1 MALTYEQGLALYER
15 GPEVTVKELIR
26 FSLENDELNAC
37 IQVLQELLKDKGTEP
52 STPSGSIPPYKKPN
66 TEKGKGKKGQ
76 KKPGRKKGHK
86 GAGRRSPKNVQGEIH
101 HYLTQCPCCGGK
113 ELRPTTTFRQ
123 RFIEGLKRLQT
134 WSVRHIAH
142 NYYCPT
148 CKKIVS
154 PKIIEALP
162 KGQISLYTFVL
173 GAWLHYSV
181 GMSLS
186 NVVRQFKL
194 AGLKITEAG
203 LIDSWRRM
211 SEYLEPYY
219 AQIIEEIKRSA
230 LLSADETGWR
240 ISGVTYWLWYFGT
253 KEWSYYVVDRR
264 RSSKVVKKVLGRIFN
279 GILICDFWGAYNML
293 EAAAKQR
300 CIFHLLT
307 ELLKVDKR
315 NQSDAWRAFRKKLYR
330 LIRDAIKLGASY
342 KDLDQ
347 VQYKRRKARIQE
359 RLLAI
364 VDTDANDKDAKRLQK
379 RLRRHQNELFV
390 FLDHPETVSPYNN
403 HAEQEMRKPVM
414 TRRISHGNRSEMG
427 AKVHAIFMSLF
438 RSLELQGLEPVDGVL
453 KLVSASICGSS
464 SNVKTLFSKIRCGED
479 ISLEGQTVTFHPV
492 EDHQP
497 TSENFANDPSPKAT
511 SEETIKDDLSSCQ
524 PEENARSHPDAK
536 TEDLPKSKPLS
547 QLKRKL
553 SSKGHLKAPL
563 RSNARRK
570 AVKPLSKKKIKFAA
584 TVGIF
589 LLLLTCCLFHFYG
602 KLMYHFIPDE
612 AFARKIRSTLET
624 GAICLPSRS
633 SFFKDCELESL
644 SARSFF
650 SSYSGPDPPLFDDH
664 INAFPWRKDASP
676 G

>member
-1 MALTYEQGLALYER
+1 LALTYEQGLALYER
-15 GPEVTVKELIR
+15 GPEVTVKELMR
-26 FSLENDELNAC
+26 LSQENDELNTR
-37 IQVLQELLKDKGTEP
+37 IQVLQGLLKDKGTEP

-66 TEKGKGKKGQ
+66 AKKGKGKKGR

-86 GAGRRSPKNVQGEIH
+86 GSGRRSPKNVQGEIH
-101 HYLTQCPCCGGK
+101 HHLTQCPCCGGK
-113 ELRPTTTFRQ
+113 QLRPTNTFRE

-134 WSVRHIAH
+134 WAVRHVAH

-154 PKIIEALP
+154 PTIIEALP
-162 KGQISLYTFVL
+162 KGQISLYTFAL
-173 GAWLHYSV
+173 GAWMHYFV

-194 AGLKITEAG
+194 AGFNITEGG

-211 SEYLEPYY
+211 SVYLEPYY
-219 AQIIEEIKRSA
+219 EQIIEEVKNSA

-279 GILICDFWGAYNML
+279 GIVICDFWGAYNML

-330 LIRDAIKLGASY
+330 LLRDAIKLGASY
-342 KDLDQ
+342 KELDQ
-347 VQYKRRKARIQE
+347 TQYKRRKARIQE

-364 VDTDANDKDAKRLQK
+364 IDTDANDKDAKRLQK

-403 HAEQEMRKPVM
+403 HAEQEMRKPVL

-453 KLVSASICGSS
+453 KLVHASMCGSPLDL
-464 SNVKTLFSKIRCGED
+464 KTLFSKIGCKED
-479 ISLEGQTVTFHPV
+479 FSPENQTKTFNPAENNQPKDEACADVVNQTATLDEEVEVDSSSRNQPV
-492 EDHQP
+492 EDVETQSVDKAEKKPKSNVSSLPREKSRPKGRNKTPLGNKSHP
-497 TSENFANDPSPKAT
+497 TSVKHPS
-511 SEETIKDDLSSCQ
+511 
-524 PEENARSHPDAK
+524 R
-536 TEDLPKSKPLS
+536 
-547 QLKRKL
+547 
-553 SSKGHLKAPL
+553 
-563 RSNARRK
+563 
-570 AVKPLSKKKIKFAA
+570 KKIKLASVLA
-584 TVGIF
+584 IF
-589 LLLLTCCLFHFYG
+589 LLWLTCFLFTTTGGTVSYPISVNISSINKPSLWLTSSSC
-602 KLMYHFIPDE
+602 KLLSP
-612 AFARKIRSTLET
+612 
-624 GAICLPSRS
+624 
-633 SFFKDCELESL
+633 FKGEPKYLD
-644 SARSFF
+644 AKKFF
-650 SSYSGPDPPLFDDH
+650 STSLGPDPPDIYH
-664 INAFPWRKDASP
+664 RHNIFPWRKNTSL